1 MRKALENH
9 FSVNKPHA
17 VISSLPYYCNPAVAK
32 AARKG
37 NAHYFDLTEDVAVTQ
52 AVRRIARGASK
63 AFVPQCGLAPG
74 FISIAA
80 NELAKHFD
88 ELRSIKLRVGALP
101 QHPNNVLKYSL
112 TWSTEGLIN
121 EYGNACESV
130 VDGKIVDAAPLEG
143 LEEIE
148 IDGTLY
154 EAFNTSGGL
163 GSLAESYGKQCEQI
177 NYKTMRY
184 PGHCAQM
191 RLLMNDLK
199 LNSDRATLKR
209 VLEHAVPQTL
219 QDVVIVYAAVA
230 GKQDGELREE
240 NYVNKIYPQ
249 MIAGRLWSAIQVTT
263 AAGITAVVDLVLA
276 SPRKY
281 QGFVAQEQFD
291 LPEILDN
298 RFGQYYAPGGTKD
311 LSSTVVVS
319 GQAGHQRRRASA
331 RKPCATRQFGEA
343 QRNERGQ
350 IRHQRRRRRHSQAA
364 RHRFDQRRRV
374 VGQPRLVEGRR
385 RQRRSPRPIPRPA
398 KTLGAGAQRHRHRLR
413 GTSCAASVE
422 AAAAWRSVPAPRR
435 GEAVRLLGDA
445 LRAVKDDLGALVT
458 LENGKIK
465 AEGLGEVQEMIDIA
479 DFAVGQSRMLYGLTM
494 HSERPQHRMYEQWHP
509 LGVVGIIS
517 AFNFPVA
524 VWAWNAFLAAIC
536 GNASVWKPSPK
547 TPLTAIAVQH
557 ICNKRDARAQ
567 TTGDLPAVH
576 RRAAPNSPRVSSTT
590 GASRW
595 CRSRARLR
603 LAAMSRSAS
612 RAGSARACSSSA
624 ATTPSL
630 STRLRT

>member
-1 MRKALENH
+1 MHKVLILGAGKIGALISGLLSESGDYDVTLGDVDSKAAEAVVQAHGSEHLRSVALDAKDAKALEQH
-9 FSVNKPHA
+9 FRTFKPHA

-37 NAHYFDLTEDVAVTQ
+37 NAHYFDLTEDVEVTK

-121 EYGNACESV
+121 EYGNPCQSV
-130 VDGKIVDAAPLEG
+130 VDGAVVDAAPLEG

-199 LNSDRATLKR
+199 LNQDRATLKR
-209 VLEHAVPQTL
+209 VLENAVPQTL

-249 MIAGRLWSAIQVTT
+249 KIAGRLWSAIQVTT
-263 AAGITAVVDLVLA
+263 AAGITAVVDLVLT

-281 QGFVAQEQFD
+281 TGFVAQEQFD
-291 LPEILDN
+291 LPAILDN
-298 RFGQYYAPGGTKD
+298 RFGSYYAPGGTKD
-311 LSSTVVVS
+311 LSSEIVVK
-319 GQAGHQRRRASA
+319 GQAGHQRRAASA
-331 RKPCATRQFGEA
+331 K
-343 QRNERGQ
+343 
-350 IRHQRRRRRHSQAA
+350 
-364 RHRFDQRRRV
+364 
-374 VGQPRLVEGRR
+374 
-385 RQRRSPRPIPRPA
+385 
-398 KTLGAGAQRHRHRLR
+398 
-413 GTSCAASVE
+413 
-422 AAAAWRSVPAPRR
+422 
-435 GEAVRLLGDA
+435 
-445 LRAVKDDLGALVT
+445 
-458 LENGKIK
+458 
-465 AEGLGEVQEMIDIA
+465 
-479 DFAVGQSRMLYGLTM
+479 
-494 HSERPQHRMYEQWHP
+494 
-509 LGVVGIIS
+509 
-517 AFNFPVA
+517 
-524 VWAWNAFLAAIC
+524 
-536 GNASVWKPSPK
+536 
-547 TPLTAIAVQH
+547 
-557 ICNKRDARAQ
+557 
-567 TTGDLPAVH
+567 
-576 RRAAPNSPRVSSTT
+576 AAPKAAGPRKKK
-590 GASRW
+590 
-595 CRSRARLR
+595 
-603 LAAMSRSAS
+603 
-612 RAGSARACSSSA
+612 
-624 ATTPSL
+624 
-630 STRLRT
+630 